1 MTHGPNPQQLVEW
14 LSKPAEIDKRVQGTE
29 MEAMIAKGAQQQRN
43 GVLASL
49 GLVADSL
56 RMLPTKE
63 QAKNKTWSA
72 TESVRHPKGMDLYY
86 VQPDRAGGAKT
97 AA

>member
-1 MTHGPNPQQLVEW
+1 
-14 LSKPAEIDKRVQGTE
+14 

-56 RMLPTKE
+56 RMLPDQGTSKE
-63 QAKNKTWSA
+63 QNLERDRMGGRA
-72 TESVRHPKGMDLYY
+72 EGLDLHH
-86 VQPDRAGGAKT
+86 VECHGTRGIE
-97 AA
+97 AAA